1 MYLSFCCFCYF
12 LSIYFFEKG
21 FALVFMAETIFIT
34 NEFKS
39 YFFVLLLQ
47 LEKMIME
54 QIFLESLI
62 LQSVFFSQEI
72 SVFSG
77 WLSGKFSNY
86 LRWESNFILYLL
98 AKKLSSNCLKMSSS
112 FTLLAILRMLY
123 VNFSPM

>member
-1 MYLSFCCFCYF
+1 
-12 LSIYFFEKG
+12 
-21 FALVFMAETIFIT
+21 MAETIFIT

-72 SVFSG
+72 SVFNG